1 MKLATYVIDFLVR
14 NQIRD
19 LFTVSGGGIAH
30 LLDALGQNKEIRYYC
45 NYHEQACAVA
55 AEGHARVTGR
65 IGACLVTVGPGAING
80 LSGIVGAWYDS
91 IPLLVISGQVR
102 SDLIADFD
110 QVRQRGPQESNVI
123 AMARPVTKYAVSV
136 REPAK
141 IRYELEQALHLAT
154 SGRPGPVWVE
164 IPFDIQG
171 ATIDEKSLEGF
182 TPPENKKLLRANAL
196 THAVAQV
203 LADLKSAARPLLVAG
218 NGVHLSRSEALLL
231 KLANRMG
238 VPVVTPD
245 ASKDLLPENHPG
257 YIGLFGTAGQR
268 RGNFAIQNCDC
279 FLGLGVGFILK
290 KVGFNFK
297 GFAPKAKK
305 IIVDIDEAQLQ
316 HQLIKPDVALQADVA
331 EFMGEMLLQLEA
343 QTFSAPQKWLDA
355 CAKWK
360 SRYPLVTPEDFN
372 ASTHVNSYAF
382 VDKLSDLA
390 DASDVI
396 VGGSGLDTCSV
407 IQAFKVKP
415 GQRSFTSIN
424 WGAMGWDLP
433 LSVGACV
440 ASGRSRTICVT
451 GDGSVQMNLQELMTI
466 RFHNL
471 PIKIFIFNNR
481 GYASIRAT
489 QNALFDGRVVA
500 SDPASGVGNPNF
512 QKLAEAYNLAYC
524 RIENNSELAAG
535 ITRALSL
542 EGPTICEVN
551 IAPGQGI
558 APKASAFRRED
569 GTLESRPLEDMSPFL
584 PREEIWENMHQ
595 FDVNEGVTG

>member
-1 MKLATYVIDFLVR
+1 MKLSTYVIDFLVR
-14 NQIRD
+14 NQIRE

-30 LLDALGQNKEIRYYC
+30 LLDSLGQNPEMRYYC
-45 NYHEQACAVA
+45 NYHEQASAVA

-65 IGACLVTVGPGAING
+65 IGACLVTVGPGAVNG
-80 LSGIVGAWYDS
+80 LSGIAGAWYDS
-91 IPLLVISGQVR
+91 IPLLVLSGQVR
-102 SDLIADFD
+102 SDLIADFE

-123 AMARPVTKYAVSV
+123 AMARAVTKYAVSV
-136 REPAK
+136 REPSK
-141 IRYELEQALHLAT
+141 IRYELEKALHLAT

-164 IPFDIQG
+164 IPFDVQG
-171 ATIDEKSLEGF
+171 ATIDETTLEGYAA
-182 TPPENKKLLRANAL
+182 PEDTSILRDAAL
-196 THAVAQV
+196 ASQV
-203 LADLKSAARPLLVAG
+203 SLVIAELKAAARPLLVAG

-238 VPVVTPD
+238 IPVVTPD
-245 ASKDLLPENHPG
+245 ASKDLLPENHPS

-290 KVGFNFK
+290 KVGFNYK

-305 IIVDIDEAQLQ
+305 IVVDIDAGQLR
-316 HQLIKPDVALQADVA
+316 HQIIKPDIAIQADAA
-331 EFMGEMLLQLEA
+331 EFMGEMLRQLEGA
-343 QTFSAPQKWLDA
+343 TFSAPGKWLDA

-360 SRYPLVTPEDFN
+360 SRYPLVAPEDFN
-372 ASTHVNSYAF
+372 ATAHVNSYAF
-382 VDKLSDLA
+382 VNKLSDLA
-390 DASDVI
+390 EASDVI

-440 ASGRSRTICVT
+440 ASGRKRTICVT

-471 PIKIFIFNNR
+471 PVKIFIFNNR

-489 QNALFDGRVVA
+489 QNSLFDGRVVA

-512 QKLAEAYNLAYC
+512 QKLAEAYGMAYC
-524 RIENNSELAAG
+524 RIENNGELTAG
-535 ITRALSL
+535 ISRALSL
-542 EGPTICEVN
+542 DGPVICEVN
-551 IAPGQGI
+551 IAPEQGI
-558 APKASAFRRED
+558 SPKASAFRRED

-595 FDVNEGVTG
+595 FE